1 MNYTENKPTSKGS
14 REMQP
19 DYFRSMEVTTPGKW
33 DTEGPTYR
41 RLCRKL
47 DAWAESIG
55 YGSPAD
61 RKWNGAQ
68 PRILRRNETGRF
80 LFMGDAVEGEKKGP
94 ELTAAQ
100 DRATSAIAAF
110 THQVRTE
117 RIDGGLLAIATDD
130 KAAAEKWAK
139 TLGKIA
145 KKCGLV
151 GSERAKPTF
160 KVKRLAPNTWVVY
173 W

>member
-1 MNYTENKPTSKGS
+1 MNYTENRPVIEGS
-14 REMQP
+14 WEMQSEF
-19 DYFRSMEVTTPGKW
+19 FRAMEVTTPGKW

-47 DAWAESIG
+47 ESWAESIG
-55 YGSPAD
+55 YSEPSE
-61 RKWNGAQ
+61 KPWNGTQ
-68 PRILRRNETGRF
+68 PRVLRRNKSGRF
-80 LFMGDAVEGEKKGP
+80 LFMGDAVEGEKKGR

-130 KAAAEKWAK
+130 ETAAEKWAR
-139 TLGKIA
+139 TLTKIA

-151 GSERAKPTF
+151 GRERATPTF
-160 KVKRLAPNTWVVY
+160 KVKRLAPKTWVIY